1 MQYDRMLKEKGEKP
15 NATSQAVFL
24 VIALAL
30 SLMVVPQTIQ
40 KFREMRILSN
50 APRTD
55 VTKGFGG
62 GTL

>member
-1 MQYDRMLKEKGEKP
+1 MLKEKGEKP

-30 SLMVVPQTIQ
+30 ALMVVPETIQ
-40 KFREMRILSN
+40 KFKEMRILSN

-62 GTL
+62 ETL

>member
-1 MQYDRMLKEKGEKP
+1 MLKEKDQKA

-24 VIALAL
+24 IIALAL
-30 SLMVVPQTIQ
+30 ALLVVPETVQ
-40 KFREMRILSN
+40 KFKEMKILSK

-62 GTL
+62 ESL

>member
-1 MQYDRMLKEKGEKP
+1 MLKEKDQKA

-24 VIALAL
+24 IIALAL

-40 KFREMRILSN
+40 KFKEIRILSN

-62 GTL
+62 ETL